1 MVWGVDRKALPLPGP
16 SGRFQEA
23 RHWDGGLGPCRST
36 CFHLKPP
43 QPLNQWTARIR
54 LALGCER
61 SGQYSWLFPNT
72 MLKDGKIS
80 DFPAVLTACWRCAWG
95 APGVRD
101 GTWFRSLC
109 AYWRGWQLQK
119 VGFMKAKSGEHR
131 NAPKLAFN
139 KRRWTLRNGKPSEGI
154 ISDAHHADDETY

>member
-1 MVWGVDRKALPLPGP
+1 MCP
-16 SGRFQEA
+16 
-23 RHWDGGLGPCRST
+23 ST

-43 QPLNQWTARIR
+43 QPLNQWTARR
-54 LALGCER
+54 RRALGCER

-95 APGVRD
+95 APGVRER
-101 GTWFRSLC
+101 TWFRSLC

-119 VGFMKAKSGEHR
+119 VGFMDAKTETVKKSPHNLRLMIETAFARRWLLVDCVLQQAVLAASGVCVQQAECAR
-131 NAPKLAFN
+131 N
-139 KRRWTLRNGKPSEGI
+139 KRGRTVPKH
-154 ISDAHHADDETY
+154 D